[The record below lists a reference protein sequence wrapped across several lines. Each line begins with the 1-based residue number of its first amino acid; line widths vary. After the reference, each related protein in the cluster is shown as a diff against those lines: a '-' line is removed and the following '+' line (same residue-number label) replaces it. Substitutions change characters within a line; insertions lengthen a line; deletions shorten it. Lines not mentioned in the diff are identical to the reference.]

1 MKFRAAIAVF
11 VLLGGALAA
20 RTAVAESPAAPKDD
34 PNRVT
39 CEVVR
44 PVGSRL
50 GGVRTCR
57 TQAEWAQYRAEMR
70 DVTQRVQNEG
80 ATRCVPTA
88 ARPNIC

>member
-1 MKFRAAIAVF
+1 MKFRAAIAAF
-11 VLLGGALAA
+11 VVVGAALAA
-20 RTAVAESPAAPKDD
+20 RIAVAETPAAPKSDAD
-34 PNRVT
+34 RVT
-39 CEVVR
+39 CQVVR

-80 ATRCVPTA
+80 ATRCVPTT